1 MTIKVILE
9 HNKNYVVRYERLKE
23 RYLWVP
29 STIETEKCMAVLK
42 YIDGDQC
49 HLFSQSNWVSSNQ
62 R

>member
-29 STIETEKCMAVLK
+29 STIETEKFMVVLK

-49 HLFSQSNWVSSNQ
+49 HLFSQSN
-62 R
+62 